1 MSEQHCYQ
9 CGSKEDVKFCQSG
22 ISQLCK
28 VCRYKQTEELI
39 KKIIPPQFQDKQSN
53 HPKLQQY
60 IKEPKS
66 LFVWGNSGTG
76 KTTFVCSL
84 AKAYIKAE
92 LKVKILSYPKFI
104 MELQGGFKDDSDP
117 YSVAKRVAEYKGIL
131 IIDDIGAEKL
141 TSFVQQISYYLINER
156 EQYLLKTIITSN
168 FSLQQISEQID
179 VRIASRITGMSDVLN
194 FTGSDLRIKN
204 RGIK

>member
-1 MSEQHCYQ
+1 MNELHCYQ
-9 CGSKEDVKFCQSG
+9 CGSKDDVRFCQTG

-28 VCRYKQTEELI
+28 VCRDKQTEELI
-39 KKIIPPQFQDKQSN
+39 IKTIPPQFQDKQSN
-53 HPKLQQY
+53 HPKLEQY

-84 AKAYIKAE
+84 AKAYLRAE

-104 MELQGGFKDDSDP
+104 MELQGGFKDDSSP
-117 YSVAKRVAEYKGIL
+117 YGVAQRIAGYAGIL

-141 TSFVQQISYYLINER
+141 TAFVQQISYFIINER

-168 FSLQQISEQID
+168 FSLQQIAEQID
-179 VRIASRITGMSDVLN
+179 VRIASRITGMCDILN
-194 FTGSDLRIKN
+194 FTGSDLRLKN
-204 RGIK
+204 RIVK